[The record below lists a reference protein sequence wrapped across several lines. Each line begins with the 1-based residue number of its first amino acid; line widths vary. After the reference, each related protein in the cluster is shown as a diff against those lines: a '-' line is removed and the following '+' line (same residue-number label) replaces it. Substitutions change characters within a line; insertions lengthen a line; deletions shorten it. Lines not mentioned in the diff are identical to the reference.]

1 MAGTVQSPGH
11 DWSFSMSKPWIKQTV
26 AAMILA
32 SLAYVATSCSVAA
45 SDGPFFGKPVPPKQ
59 NILRYVSGDEPESLD
74 PPVSTGQPEA
84 RIYMALYDG
93 LVEYNPKTMA
103 PMPSLAERWHVN
115 NDSSEFTFHLRTNGR
130 WSNGDPIDAND
141 FVYSI
146 RRAISPELASRNAY
160 LASYIK
166 YAQAY
171 TAGAVFVRKPQSGT
185 YLLAKDFE
193 ENRAPEPLSSRP
205 LGDKDVEGRPSSE
218 EPVADKDSAF
228 HQFMHSPQRLTL
240 PGVEKDRNKLLDKNP
255 ALKAAVAGKEF
266 VRVRGEDVGVE
277 AVDKYTLRISLVQ
290 PAPFFAGLLPH
301 QLFRLVPRKVIEQ
314 YGDRWTEPNHIVTCG
329 PFKLKTWRPYD
340 TLEVER
346 DPMYWDAATVKLD
359 EIHFYPMSDNPS
371 IMNLYKVGEVDA
383 VLNHTV
389 PNAWLDVV
397 RTKKDYMDGV
407 EAGIDFLQINVTRPP
422 MNDVRVR
429 KAFNQAIDKNAWAAW
444 RKIVKPLTAFTPE
457 GIFQGYPQPKGDQ
470 FDSEHARQL
479 LAEAG
484 FPVTKNSD
492 GSYSCPKFPIS
503 EVEYIYNTQ
512 ESNKAMAEFMQA
524 QWKQNLGI
532 TVPLRNMEWKTFLI
546 ARAKLEY
553 KGFSRG
559 AWGADYM
566 DPFTFLSLFYTGGE
580 SGTGW
585 LDAKY
590 VAMLDEA
597 NRTLDQ
603 TRRYELL
610 AQAEKYMLDA
620 QPVIP
625 IDTNALNWVKK
636 PYVKG
641 MYPNPGSL
649 YPWKFVYLER
659 DQAKWDYSTPS
670 LAE

>member
-1 MAGTVQSPGH
+1 M
-11 DWSFSMSKPWIKQTV
+11 SMQFRKHIGALFLISAV
-26 AAMILA
+26 AYLMI
-32 SLAYVATSCSVAA
+32 SCQVGAR
-45 SDGPFFGKPVPPKQ
+45 DDVFFGQTVPPKD
-59 NILRYVSGDEPESLD
+59 NVLRYVTGDEPESLD
-74 PPVSTGQPEA
+74 PPISTGQPEA
-84 RIYMALYDG
+84 RIYMALFDG
-93 LVEYNPKTMA
+93 LVEYDGKTLA
-103 PMPSLAERWHVN
+103 PRPSLAQRWDIN
-115 NDSSEFTFHLRTNGR
+115 NDSSEFTYHLRQDGR

-141 FVYSI
+141 FVYSY
-146 RRAISPELASRNAY
+146 RRALSPELASRNAY
-160 LASYIK
+160 LAYYIK

-171 TAGAVFVRKPQSGT
+171 NEGGVFVRDSHSGQF
-185 YLLAKDFE
+185 LLARDFQ
-193 ENRAPEPLSSRP
+193 ENLSPEPLSSKPLDVTEYRP
-205 LGDKDVEGRPSSE
+205 NAE
-218 EPVADKDSAF
+218 EAKPDPDSDF
-228 HQFMHSPQRLTL
+228 HKVMHSPTRLTL
-240 PGVEKDRNKLLDKNP
+240 PGDEKDRNKLLAANP
-255 ALKAAVAGKEF
+255 KLKAAVAARELIPVKA
-266 VRVRGEDVGVE
+266 EDIGVE
-277 AVDKYTLRISLVQ
+277 AVNKYTLRISLTQ
-290 PAPFFAGLLPH
+290 SAPFFTGLLAH
-301 QLFRLVPRKVIEQ
+301 QLFRLVPRKAIEQ
-314 YGDRWTEPNHIVTCG
+314 YGEQWTEPAHIITCG
-329 PFKLKTWRPYD
+329 PFRLKTWRPYD
-340 TLEVER
+340 TLVVER

-407 EAGIDFLQINVTRPP
+407 EAAIDYLQINVTRPP

-429 KAFNQAIDKNAWAAW
+429 KAFNFAIDKNAWATW
-444 RKIVKPLTAFTPE
+444 RRIVKPLTAFTPE

-470 FDSEHARQL
+470 FSPERAREL

-484 FPVTKNSD
+484 FPVTKNGD
-492 GSYSCPKFPIS
+492 GSFSCPKFPIS

-532 TVPLRNMEWKTFLI
+532 TVPLRNMEWKTFLNV
-546 ARAKLEY
+546 RSKLEY

-559 AWGADYM
+559 AWSADYM

-585 LDAKY
+585 IDPKY

-597 NRTLDQ
+597 NRTLDS
-603 TRRYELL
+603 RKRYELL

-625 IDTNALNWVKK
+625 IDTSSVNWVKK

-649 YPWKFVYLER
+649 FPWKFVYLER
-659 DQAKWDYSTPS
+659 DQAKWDFGTPS